1 MSDDREVWEM
11 EPKGMMEYFQSSK
24 HKLGES
30 IADLVDN
37 AFDAGAHHVEIEV
50 SWYGDDEKPY
60 IAIFDDG
67 DGMDAGSLSVAM
79 SLAKRREDRPE
90 TDLGLFGIGMK
101 ISSLAQANE
110 VTVLSKPKH
119 GSETPSA
126 AFLLITSN
134 KPT

>member
-50 SWYGDDEKPY
+50 SWYGEDEKPY

-79 SLAKRREDRPE
+79 SLAKRRDDRPE
-90 TDLGLFGIGMK
+90 TRSWIVRDWYENFQPC
-101 ISSLAQANE
+101 SSQRSYCSFK
-110 VTVLSKPKH
+110 T
-119 GSETPSA
+119 
-126 AFLLITSN
+126 
-134 KPT
+134 